1 MAPESSCSTQV
12 RMNDL
17 NGQMLGSATWQGS
30 GGSPP
35 LILNSIGATLDLLQ
49 PFVTARADGGV
60 FIADGS
66 LAVPL
71 FDVVGVGRQV
81 AFAPRL

>member
-17 NGQMLGSATWQGS
+17 DGQMLGSATWQGS

-49 PFVTARADGGV
+49 PFVA
-60 FIADGS
+60 
-66 LAVPL
+66 
-71 FDVVGVGRQV
+71 
-81 AFAPRL
+81 